1 MNLAYGEKGD
11 NLFVI
16 MLSDS
21 VQKNTNDTTSNPI
34 EENRYK
40 NMETQEKYNPGT
52 VEVLS
57 SDIY

>member
-1 MNLAYGEKGD
+1 MEKMGD

-21 VQKNTNDTTSNPI
+21 VQKNTNGTTSNRI
-34 EENRYK
+34 EEYKYK
-40 NMETQEKYNPGT
+40 NIETPENYNPGT

>member
-1 MNLAYGEKGD
+1 MTKSGD

-16 MLSDS
+16 KLSES
-21 VQKNTNDTTSNPI
+21 VQKNTNGTTSNRI

-40 NMETQEKYNPGT
+40 NIETQEKYNPGT

>member
-11 NLFVI
+11 NLFFI

-21 VQKNTNDTTSNPI
+21 VQKNTNDTTSNRI